1 MSSKQNQLAK
11 HFASLHVSGKPLVLA
26 NVYDCATTHAM
37 LSLRPQLQAIATASY
52 GIANVAGLNDYTMTL
67 DNHIESLSRISAIVN
82 STEPS
87 ANAGL
92 GIPLSIDIVDGY
104 GPKLSDAITKII
116 GLGAVGCNI
125 EDSYFDPATTK
136 TKLYSIE
143 EMKTRLLQAKTVA
156 TDLGVPDFVFNV
168 RTDAVFVRSEGITI
182 PELMERG
189 KTEQPIDEAVARG
202 KAYLSTGVP
211 TTIFI
216 WAGPFSV
223 GTSSGSLKRYVK
235 EFDGRVAVHINRK
248 DAGGLSVDQLG
259 QFGVAR
265 VSIGPEFLFQTME
278 VIKELAKGILGGGY
292 MGSLTIKA

>member
-26 NVYDCATTHAM
+26 NVYDCATTNAM

-67 DNHIESLSRISAIVN
+67 ESHVEALTRISKIVS

-87 ANAGL
+87 ANDNL

-104 GPKLSDAITKII
+104 GPRLSEAIRKII
-116 GLGAVGCNI
+116 EIGAVGCNL
-125 EDSYFDPATTK
+125 EDSYFDPATMS
-136 TKLYSIE
+136 TKLYTVE
-143 EMKTRLLQAKTVA
+143 EMKSRLTEAKTVA
-156 TDLGVPDFVFNV
+156 TELGVPDFVFNI
-168 RTDAVFVRSEGITI
+168 RTDAVFVQDGVTMQQV
-182 PELMERG
+182 MERG
-189 KTEQPIDEAVARG
+189 KVEQPIDEAIARG

-223 GTSSGSLKRYVK
+223 GTSSENLKRYVD
-235 EFDGRVAVHINRK
+235 EFDGRVAVHINRGE
-248 DAGGLSVDQLG
+248 AGGLSVDELG
-259 QFGVAR
+259 KLGVVR
-265 VSIGPEFLFQTME
+265 ISIGPEFLFQTME
-278 VIKELAKGILGGGY
+278 VVKQLAKGILGGGH
-292 MGSLTIKA
+292 MGTLTVKA